1 MTDYRERAKVYH
13 AAIREILMNEW
24 DPIGVLHIP
33 EAQDE
38 YDSYVGDVYRL
49 LITHAKRHELFFHLW
64 QLETDHMGLSGNR
77 PRTEATADR
86 LIELRDK
93 MEGGQS

>member
-1 MTDYRERAKVYH
+1 MTDYSERAKVYH
-13 AAIREILMNEW
+13 AAIGEILMNEW
-24 DPIGVLHIP
+24 DPIGVSHIP

-49 LITHAKRHELFFHLW
+49 LITHAKRPELFFHLW
-64 QLETDHMGLSGNR
+64 QIETDHMGLSGNR
-77 PRTEATADR
+77 QRTQATADR

>member
-1 MTDYRERAKVYH
+1 MTDYGERAKVYH

-24 DPIGVLHIP
+24 DPIGVSHIP

-49 LITHAKRHELFFHLW
+49 LITHANRHELFFHLW
-64 QLETDHMGLSGNR
+64 QIETRCMRIYGNR
-77 PRTEATADR
+77 QRTEATVDR